1 MPVTLWVK
9 GSNQTKR
16 GLFKIKENMDSFILK
31 SPLLVWFGLNLFIR
45 VISGI
50 LISFS
55 EKLMRIPLITLM
67 NRFSPFISISA
78 PL

>member
-1 MPVTLWVK
+1 MK
-9 GSNQTKR
+9 
-16 GLFKIKENMDSFILK
+16 
-31 SPLLVWFGLNLFIR
+31 GLNLFIR

-67 NRFSPFISISA
+67 NRFSPNQTKRGLFKIKESIFSFILKS
-78 PL
+78 PLLVWFDPLTQRVTGI